1 MEKIL
6 SSASDEIRKDCM
18 HNSGDESNIVEDEIN
33 EDQESHFLNPGI
45 N

>member
-6 SSASDEIRKDCM
+6 SSASVEIRKDCL
-18 HNSGDESNIVEDEIN
+18 HKDRDESNIVEDEIN
-33 EDQESHFLNPGI
+33 EDQESPFLNPGI